1 MMMDPSCNEPE
12 IVLSDEDV
20 YEAMKTISG
29 YLDITAADFREL
41 YRHAFRHA
49 CRRIAESVTA
59 RDIMTAPVI
68 SAGLDSPLKEVA
80 DLMAEK
86 GISGL
91 PVLSPDG
98 AVAGVISEKDFLHRL
113 GAGSAKTFMG
123 IISECL
129 HGSGCIA
136 VAIRGQ
142 HARDIMTAPAVTVSE
157 KATLAE
163 MTDLFARKGINR
175 VPVIDEAGKLCGIVS
190 RADIIRGTNL
200 RPKGAG

>member
-1 MMMDPSCNEPE
+1 MMDPSCNEPE
-12 IVLSDEDV
+12 IVLSDDDV
-20 YEAMKTISG
+20 YEAMKGISG
-29 YLDITAADFREL
+29 YLDITPSDFREL
-41 YRHAFRHA
+41 YRYAFRHA
-49 CRRIAESVTA
+49 CRRIATSVTA
-59 RDIMTAPVI
+59 RDIMTARVI
-68 SAGLDSPLKEVA
+68 SVGVDSPLKEVA

-86 GISGL
+86 KISGL
-91 PVLSPDG
+91 PVMAPDG

-123 IISECL
+123 IVSECL
-129 HGSGCIA
+129 RGSGCIA

-175 VPVIDEAGKLCGIVS
+175 VPVIDATGKLSGIVS
-190 RADIIRGTNL
+190 RADIIRGSNL
-200 RPKGAG
+200 NSKGKG